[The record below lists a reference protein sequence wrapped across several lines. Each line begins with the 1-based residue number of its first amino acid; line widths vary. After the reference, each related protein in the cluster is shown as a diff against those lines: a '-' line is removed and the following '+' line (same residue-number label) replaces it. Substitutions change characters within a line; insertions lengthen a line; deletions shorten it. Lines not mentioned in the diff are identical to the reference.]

1 MFEGQLVF
9 VTGGATGIGAAIV
22 ERFVTLGADVAC
34 CYNKSR
40 AGAEAIAAKLRTD
53 AHAARG
59 ATADENAAP
68 PAPRVRGESAS
79 PQDWGAGGSICGA
92 DEREIFLLKA
102 DVSDVRE
109 VQAAI
114 EATVAHFGKP
124 INILVNNAG
133 DNIDPQPVESMPEE
147 LWEQVIGINLTG
159 PFLLA
164 KYCIPGMK
172 ALGGG
177 RIINVTSISARTGG
191 GPGSAHYVA
200 SKAGLE
206 GFTRSLAK
214 ELAPFNITVNGV
226 APGLVYTPIHE
237 RINTPESLERLRQN
251 IPLLRIGKADEVA
264 RVVTFLAS
272 EDASF
277 MTGEIVAVNGGM
289 RMD

>member
-1 MFEGQLVF
+1 MGSFDGQLAL

-22 ERFVTLGADVAC
+22 ERFAMLGAGVAC

-40 AGAEAIAAKLRTD
+40 ANAEELAATLN
-53 AHAARG
+53 ARG
-59 ATADENAAP
+59 ADVFP
-68 PAPRVRGESAS
+68 V
-79 PQDWGAGGSICGA
+79 Q
-92 DEREIFLLKA
+92 A
-102 DVSDVRE
+102 DVADSHA

-114 EATVAHFGKP
+114 EATVGRFGRA
-124 INILVNNAG
+124 ITILVNNAG
-133 DNIDPQPVESMPEE
+133 DNINPTPVETMDET
-147 LWEQVIGINLTG
+147 LWRRVIGINLTG
-159 PFLLA
+159 PFLCA
-164 KYCIPGMK
+164 KHCIPGMK
-172 ALGGG
+172 ARGSG

-206 GFTRSLAK
+206 GLTRSLAK

-226 APGLVYTPIHE
+226 APGVVYTPIHE
-237 RINTPESLERLRQN
+237 RTNTPESLERLRQT
-251 IPLLRIGKADEVA
+251 IPLLRIGQADEVA
-264 RVVTFLAS
+264 RVVAFLAS

>member
-1 MFEGQLVF
+1 MFDGQLVF

-40 AGAEAIAAKLRTD
+40 GDAEAL
-53 AHAARG
+53 AARLNEHG
-59 ATADENAAP
+59 Q
-68 PAPRVRGESAS
+68 G
-79 PQDWGAGGSICGA
+79 
-92 DEREIFLLKA
+92 IFLAKA
-102 DVSDVRE
+102 DVSELQE
-109 VQAAI
+109 VKAAI
-114 EATVAHFGKP
+114 EATGAHFGRP
-124 INILVNNAG
+124 ISILVNNAG
-133 DNIDPQPVESMPEE
+133 DNINPTPVETMPEE
-147 LWEQVIGINLTG
+147 LWSQVIAINLTG
-159 PFLLA
+159 PFLCA

-172 ALGGG
+172 TLGCG

-191 GPGSAHYVA
+191 GPGSAHYVT

-226 APGLVYTPIHE
+226 APGVVYTPIHE
-237 RINTPESLERLRQN
+237 RTNTPESLERLRQT

-277 MTGEIVAVNGGM
+277 VTGEIVAVNGGM

>member
-1 MFEGQLVF
+1 M
-9 VTGGATGIGAAIV
+9 
-22 ERFVTLGADVAC
+22 AC

-40 AGAEAIAAKLRTD
+40 AGAETLAAKLKE
-53 AHAARG
+53 RG
-59 ATADENAAP
+59 L
-68 PAPRVRGESAS
+68 
-79 PQDWGAGGSICGA
+79 
-92 DEREIFLLKA
+92 EILLVQA
-102 DVSDVRE
+102 DVSDGPQVK
-109 VQAAI
+109 AAV
-114 EATVAHFGKP
+114 EATVAHFGRP
-124 INILVNNAG
+124 IRIMVNNAG
-133 DNIDPQPVESMPEE
+133 DNIAPTPVETMDEA
-147 LWEQVIGINLTG
+147 LWNQVIGINLTG

-206 GFTRSLAK
+206 GFTRALAK
-214 ELAPFNITVNGV
+214 ELAPFDITVNGV
-226 APGLVYTPIHE
+226 APGLIYTPIHE
-237 RINTPESLERLRQN
+237 RINTPESLERLRQT
-251 IPLLRIGKADEVA
+251 IPLLRIGKADELA

>member
-1 MFEGQLVF
+1 MGTFTGQLAF

-22 ERFVTLGADVAC
+22 ERFASLGADVAC

-40 AGAEAIAAKLRTD
+40 AGAEALAAKLKE
-53 AHAARG
+53 RG
-59 ATADENAAP
+59 L
-68 PAPRVRGESAS
+68 
-79 PQDWGAGGSICGA
+79 
-92 DEREIFLLKA
+92 EIFLVQA
-102 DVSDVRE
+102 DVSDSQQVK
-109 VQAAI
+109 AAV
-114 EATVAHFGKP
+114 EATVAHFGRP
-124 INILVNNAG
+124 VSILVNNAG
-133 DNIDPQPVESMPEE
+133 DNINPTPVETMDEA
-147 LWEQVIGINLTG
+147 LWNKVIGINLTG

-164 KYCIPGMK
+164 KACIPGMK

-206 GFTRSLAK
+206 GFTRALAK

-226 APGLVYTPIHE
+226 APGLIYTPIHE
-237 RINTPESLERLRQN
+237 RINTPESLERLRQT
-251 IPLLRIGKADEVA
+251 IPLLRIGQPDELA

>member
-1 MFEGQLVF
+1 MFGGQLVF
-9 VTGGATGIGAAIV
+9 VTGGGTGIGAAIV
-22 ERFVTLGADVAC
+22 ERFATLGADVAC
-34 CYNKSR
+34 CYHRSR
-40 AGAEAIAAKLRTD
+40 AGAEAL
-53 AHAARG
+53 AARLQ
-59 ATADENAAP
+59 E
-68 PAPRVRGESAS
+68 RGLNVF
-79 PQDWGAGGSICGA
+79 PVQ
-92 DEREIFLLKA
+92 A
-102 DVSDVRE
+102 DVSNCG
-109 VQAAI
+109 
-114 EATVAHFGKP
+114 VAHFGKP
-124 INILVNNAG
+124 VRVLINNAG
-133 DNIDPQPVESMPEE
+133 DNIDPTPVETMSEE
-147 LWEQVIGINLTG
+147 LWNQVIGINMTG

-206 GFTRSLAK
+206 GLTRSLAK

-251 IPLLRIGKADEVA
+251 IPLLRIGRADEVA

>member
-22 ERFVTLGADVAC
+22 ERFATLGADVAC
-34 CYNKSR
+34 CYHRSR
-40 AGAEAIAAKLRTD
+40 AGAEAL
-53 AHAARG
+53 AARLH
-59 ATADENAAP
+59 E
-68 PAPRVRGESAS
+68 RGLSVF
-79 PQDWGAGGSICGA
+79 PVQ
-92 DEREIFLLKA
+92 A
-102 DVSDVRE
+102 DVSDCGE
-109 VQAAI
+109 VKAALD
-114 EATVAHFGKP
+114 AAAAHFGQP
-124 INILVNNAG
+124 ISILVNNAG
-133 DNIDPQPVESMPEE
+133 DNIDPAPVETMSEE
-147 LWEQVIGINLTG
+147 LWNKVIGINLTG

-164 KYCIPGMK
+164 KYCIPGMR

-251 IPLLRIGKADEVA
+251 IPLLRIGKADEMA

>member
-1 MFEGQLVF
+1 MFAGQLAF

-22 ERFVTLGADVAC
+22 ERFATLGADVAC
-34 CYNKSR
+34 CYHKSR
-40 AGAEAIAAKLRTD
+40 AGAEAL
-53 AHAARG
+53 AARLK
-59 ATADENAAP
+59 
-68 PAPRVRGESAS
+68 ES
-79 PQDWGAGGSICGA
+79 GL
-92 DEREIFLLKA
+92 EVFLVQA
-102 DVSDVRE
+102 DVSDSQKVR
-109 VQAAI
+109 AAVG
-114 EATVAHFGKP
+114 ATVAHFERP
-124 INILVNNAG
+124 IGILVNNAG
-133 DNIDPQPVESMPEE
+133 NNIDPTPVETMDEA
-147 LWEQVIGINLTG
+147 LWKQVIGINLTG

-172 ALGGG
+172 FLGGG

>member
-1 MFEGQLVF
+1 MFDGQLVF

-22 ERFVTLGADVAC
+22 ERFAVLGADVTC

-40 AGAEAIAAKLRTD
+40 AGAEAL
-53 AHAARG
+53 AARLH
-59 ATADENAAP
+59 A
-68 PAPRVRGESAS
+68 RGL
-79 PQDWGAGGSICGA
+79 
-92 DEREIFLLKA
+92 RIFLVQA
-102 DVSDVRE
+102 DVSDSGEVR
-109 VQAAI
+109 AAI
-114 EATVAHFGKP
+114 EATVAHFGRP
-124 INILVNNAG
+124 ISILINNAG
-133 DNIDPQPVESMPEE
+133 DNIDPTPVEYMPEE
-147 LWEQVIGINLTG
+147 LWRRIIGINLTG

-164 KYCIPGMK
+164 KYCISGMK

-206 GFTRSLAK
+206 GLTRSLAK

-226 APGLVYTPIHE
+226 APGVVYTPIHE
-237 RINTPESLERLRQN
+237 RTNTPESLERLRQN
-251 IPLLRIGKADEVA
+251 IPLLRIGTADEVA

>member
-1 MFEGQLVF
+1 MGTFDGQLAF
-9 VTGGATGIGAAIV
+9 VTGGATGIGDAIV
-22 ERFVTLGADVAC
+22 ERFASLGADVAC

-40 AGAEAIAAKLRTD
+40 AGAETLAAKLKE
-53 AHAARG
+53 RG
-59 ATADENAAP
+59 L
-68 PAPRVRGESAS
+68 
-79 PQDWGAGGSICGA
+79 
-92 DEREIFLLKA
+92 EILLVQA
-102 DVSDVRE
+102 DVSDGPQVK
-109 VQAAI
+109 AAV
-114 EATVAHFGKP
+114 EATVAHFGRP
-124 INILVNNAG
+124 IRILVNNAG
-133 DNIDPQPVESMPEE
+133 DNIAPTPVETMDEA
-147 LWEQVIGINLTG
+147 LWNQVIGINLTG

-206 GFTRSLAK
+206 GFTRALAK
-214 ELAPFNITVNGV
+214 ELAPFDITVNGV
-226 APGLVYTPIHE
+226 APGLIYTPIHE
-237 RINTPESLERLRQN
+237 RINTPESLERLRQT
-251 IPLLRIGKADEVA
+251 IPLLRIGKADELA